1 MTKMNKETIKTS
13 EHILECFGGIS
24 NIKQVDKDLTRI
36 KILVDSNS
44 LVKRE
49 NLTENQNIIGAI
61 KSNEFTEI
69 VMNFEIIDDVYSNIL
84 YMMNKKTQ

>member
-1 MTKMNKETIKTS
+1 MTNMNKETIKTS
-13 EHILECFGGIS
+13 EHILECFGGIA

-49 NLTENQNIIGAI
+49 NLTEDHNIIGAI

-69 VMNFEIIDDVYSNIL
+69 VMNFEIIDDVYSNIV
-84 YMMNKKTQ
+84 YMMNKKIQ